1 VTHGENEIWGSLE
14 DAFLA
19 LPCLAVTV
27 EVEVEVEVEVLRY
40 RHLLLTE
47 DSITSEHGSAYPRLT
62 IQPIRVA
69 NNE

>member
-1 VTHGENEIWGSLE
+1 MTAG
-14 DAFLA
+14 
-19 LPCLAVTV
+19 V

-47 DSITSEHGSAYPRLT
+47 DSITSEHRSAYPRLT

-69 NNE
+69 NE

>member
-1 VTHGENEIWGSLE
+1 MVTHGENEIWGSVE

-19 LPCLAVTV
+19 LPCLAVTAG
-27 EVEVEVEVEVLRY
+27 VEVEVLRY

-47 DSITSEHGSAYPRLT
+47 DSITSEYRSACPRLT